1 MITSPV
7 MFLSVQADFDFGDD
21 RHDGPR
27 DRVLRVLRVAGTA
40 VLVVAALAILY
51 LAFHPP
57 SGHPTASVAPAT
69 PSASATAGQSVA
81 QTSTVR
87 PAAIPPKAPTSAP
100 APSASPSASPS
111 SPAASASAAAGPLG
125 GPARSY
131 LAGRRG
137 RTEVAVYDL
146 TAGRQWTLGPQEPQ
160 AEASVVNLEILQ
172 AVMHQREVRR
182 TVLSLTEQELTP
194 PMIEQSDADAAA
206 AMWRDVGGV
215 KGMRA
220 FDHAAR
226 LLHTTPATPALTST
240 TPQDQITLLRQIVQ
254 PSTVLDARSRQY
266 VLRLMENVIP
276 EQRWGISSGVPAGV
290 TVALK
295 NGATAPGAGRPGWQ
309 VNSVGVVSG
318 GGRRY
323 LMAMLSSGNPS
334 EQYGIDTLDH
344 LGALAW
350 NAFRPG

>member
-1 MITSPV
+1 MSLP
-7 MFLSVQADFDFGDD
+7 VQADFDSGDD
-21 RHDGPR
+21 RRGSPR
-27 DRVLRVLRVAGTA
+27 DRVLRVLRIAGEA

-51 LAFHPP
+51 LAFHPL
-57 SGHPTASVAPAT
+57 SGHPSASSGPATASPTAT
-69 PSASATAGQSVA
+69 TGQGTGQAAS
-81 QTSTVR
+81 VR
-87 PAAIPPKAPTSAP
+87 PAATAPPASTAAPTPSAP
-100 APSASPSASPS
+100 PSPKPSPR
-111 SPAASASAAAGPLG
+111 SPAASASPAAAGPLG
-125 GPARSY
+125 TQAESY
-131 LAGRRG
+131 LAARRG
-137 RTEVAVYDL
+137 RTEMAVYDL
-146 TAGRQWTLGPQEPQ
+146 TAGRQWTLGSQRLQ
-160 AEASVVNLEILQ
+160 AEGSVVNLEILQ

-182 TVLSLTEQELTP
+182 TVLSLAEQELTP
-194 PMIEQSDADAAA
+194 PMIEQSDAGAAA

-226 LLHTTPATPALTST
+226 LLHTAPATPALTTT

-254 PSTVLDARSRQY
+254 PSAVLDARSRQY

-276 EQRWGISSGVPAGV
+276 EQRWGVSGGVPVGV

-295 NGATAPGAGRPGWQ
+295 DGAAAPAAGRRGWQ
-309 VNSVGVVSG
+309 VNSVGMVSG

-323 LMAMLSSGNPS
+323 LMAMFSSGNPS

-350 NAFRPG
+350 NAFRPGR